1 MKRQTDFY
9 GWKLLAIFW
18 LILFTSFAFPLYGAS
33 VVNAYMAAD
42 LGLNRSSLGLAYGLF
57 QWMIGLPAPLVA
69 ILINKKG
76 VRFTATLGS
85 LVVMIGALLM
95 ALVVRTGLEVDIVFG
110 IVIGLGHLS
119 TGILGAQSCIGQWF
133 VKGKARAITLVHTG
147 GGIGG
152 FVAAPVLDR
161 VIRHFGGNWRAGWW
175 LIAALSLF
183 AASLAAIFIREKPAD
198 LGQVPDGE
206 EFVPMAVGDTPGS
219 DSKAAHSRLAA
230 RSLTPDVYKTDVY
243 KTTGEWTFREAFRFP
258 AMWLFL
264 LASLGISAGY
274 PMFLAHGVVHLKDL
288 GFSSSQ
294 AASSISI
301 MLLSSLAGQLI
312 VVAWGDRIEPR
323 LIWAAASALFGV
335 GMFLALNARGAAG
348 LYLYAIC
355 LGIGFGSSFSSM
367 MTLPGNYFGAK
378 AYASILSVMMAV
390 GTTAGALGPYLAGIV
405 YDHYNTYAPAFYW
418 VAGFSF
424 AATILL
430 LFATPPVRRR
440 APSLAPV
447 VMTDVD

>member
-1 MKRQTDFY
+1 MTRQADFY

-18 LILFTSFAFPLYGAS
+18 LILFTAFAFPLYGAS

-57 QWMIGLPAPLVA
+57 QWMVGLPAPLVA
-69 ILINKKG
+69 MLINRRG
-76 VRFTATLGS
+76 VRFTATLGC
-85 LVVMIGALLM
+85 LVVTIGALLM
-95 ALVVRTGLEVDIVFG
+95 AFVVHTSLEVDVVFS
-110 IVIGLGHLS
+110 IVIGLGALAA
-119 TGILGAQSCIGQWF
+119 GILGAQSCIGQWF

-147 GGIGG
+147 AGIGG

-183 AASLAAIFIREKPAD
+183 AALLAMLFIKEKPAD

-206 EFVPMAVGDTPGS
+206 VSGESTAGDARGS
-219 DSKAAHSRLAA
+219 DAAGSGLTATESRLPVP
-230 RSLTPDVYKTDVY
+230 SLTRDVY
-243 KTTGEWTFREAFRFP
+243 KTTGEWTFRQAFHTP
-258 AMWLFL
+258 AMWIFL
-264 LASLGISAGY
+264 LASLGISAGF

-323 LIWAAASALFGV
+323 LIWSAASALFGV

-355 LGIGFGSSFSSM
+355 LGIGFGASFSSM

-378 AYASILSVMMAV
+378 AYASILSVMIAV
-390 GTTAGALGPYLAGIV
+390 GTTAGAAGPYLAGIV
-405 YDHYNTYAPAFYW
+405 YDHYNTYAPAFYS

-430 LFATPPVRRR
+430 LFATPPVRRG
-440 APSLAPV
+440 APSLASV
-447 VMTDVD
+447 AVNHVD